1 MIANKGKFFMGM
13 IMMVLFSAVLVAMFM
28 PIFGDRNGLEYLD
41 NLYNSIS
48 KGSAYY
54 IEGVR
59 KDIQSIQS
67 PELTINMTMASEVQ
81 AQQTVPLFIKAGA
94 QVGQEKSQLTVTG
107 DILQILNHTL
117 DDSQYMYDNDGPA
130 LTAKYGYAEKAV
142 MYNWYSALKAMDS
155 SLKEQQRFNV
165 AKMVNLVNAKAVETA
180 YNYYGIKGQ
189 KISERIGVVSF
200 SLVFYVLYTLWYGF
214 GIMFLFEGLGM
225 QLEH

>member
-13 IMMVLFSAVLVAMFM
+13 IMMVLFGSVLVAMFM

-67 PELTINMTMASEVQ
+67 PELTINLTMASEVQ
-81 AQQTVPLFIKAGA
+81 AQQTLPLFIKAGA
-94 QVGQEKSQLTVTG
+94 QVGQEKAQLTVTG
-107 DILQILNHTL
+107 NILQILDHCL
-117 DDSQYMYDNDGPA
+117 DDSQTMYDNDGPA

-142 MYNWYSALKAMDS
+142 MYNWYSALKAMDF

-165 AKMVNLVNAKAVETA
+165 AKMVSLVNAKAVETA
-180 YNYYGIKGQ
+180 YNYYGIKSQ
-189 KISERIGVVSF
+189 KISARIGVVSF
-200 SLVFYVLYTLWYGF
+200 SLVFYVIYTLWYGF

>member
-13 IMMVLFSAVLVAMFM
+13 ILMILFSSVLVAMFM
-28 PIFGDRNGLEYLD
+28 PLFGDRNGLEFLD

-67 PELTINMTMASEVQ
+67 PELTIGMTMASEVQ
-81 AQQTVPLFIKAGA
+81 AQQTLPLFIKAGA
-94 QVGQEKSQLTVTG
+94 QVGQEGAQLTVNG
-107 DILQILNHTL
+107 NILQILNHCL

-142 MYNWYSALKAMDS
+142 MYNWYSALKAMDA
-155 SLKEQQRFNV
+155 SLKDQQRFNV
-165 AKMVNLVNAKAVETA
+165 AKMVKLVNEKAVETA
-180 YNYYGIKGQ
+180 YNYYGIEGQ

-214 GIMFLFEGLGM
+214 GIMYLFEGLGM